1 MSSWDVAR
9 LTVRLGDHNIHT
21 STETQHVE
29 RRVKRLVRHR
39 GFDMRTLVSPLVLF
53 IKLFPNH
60 FLSISVQRYS
70 HTNA

>member
-21 STETQHVE
+21 STETQHLE

-39 GFDMRTLVSPLVLF
+39 GFDMRTLVSVSYLYEIIYETNQKF
-53 IKLFPNH
+53 
-60 FLSISVQRYS
+60 YS
-70 HTNA
+70 TMTSQY